1 MSLTREFKNF
11 IKGSLNT
18 ALGSSAVTASVN
30 FDTNTTAPSGL
41 SATNYMMM
49 VIDPD
54 ATEHASEIVKV
65 TGIQDSGPHTLTIVR
80 AQEGTS
86 AQNWDTDRK
95 IVAPLTAGI
104 VDDFMISTANFTY
117 DHSNERLG
125 IKDTASSWS
134 GGGPAEALHI
144 NHSDAT
150 IKFTN
155 TDTTANSFISA
166 DESDGSVVIDAD
178 TDSAVS
184 SGSTAKV
191 ILKTAQ
197 TERARAHAGGFTIT
211 GALAKTSG
219 TFDIEHPTQEGMRL
233 RHSFIEGPQADLIYR
248 GMVMLEGG
256 RAEVNIDEVSGMT
269 EGTWQALS
277 REPWSIV
284 SCPAGESVTWSI
296 NENILTI
303 EGQDGAI
310 AMWIVISERQDK
322 DMKSEECGIAD
333 STGRLV
339 VEYEAE

>member
-11 IKGSLNT
+11 IKGSLNG
-18 ALGSSAVTASVN
+18 ALGSSSLTVSVN
-30 FDTNTTAPSGL
+30 IDTNATVPSGL
-41 SATNYMMM
+41 TATNYMMM

-54 ATEHASEIVKV
+54 GTEHAPEIVKV
-65 TGIQDSGPHTLTIVR
+65 TNIQGTGPYILTIVR

-86 AQNWDTDRK
+86 AQNWDADRK
-95 IVAPLTAGI
+95 IVAPLTAAI
-104 VDDFMISTANFTY
+104 VDEMMISTDNFTY
-117 DHSNERLG
+117 DHTNERLG
-125 IKDTASSWS
+125 IKDTASAWA

-155 TDTTANSFISA
+155 TGTTANSFISA

-184 SGSTAKV
+184 SGTTAKV

-219 TFDIEHPTQEGMRL
+219 TFDIEHPTEEGKRL

-248 GMVMLEGG
+248 GTVTLGPDPTVICM
-256 RAEVNIDEVSGMT
+256 DKQFGMS
-269 EGTWQALS
+269 EGTWKALNTN
-277 REPWSIV
+277 PWSIV
-284 SCPAGESVTWSI
+284 SASGKVVEWSM
-296 NENILTI
+296 NECELTI
-303 EGQDGAI
+303 TGDEGTVCQW
-310 AMWIVISERQDK
+310 MVIGERQDP
-322 DMKSEECGIAD
+322 DMKSDECEITD
-333 STGRLV
+333 STGRLI